1 VSKIVYNILFL
12 IAMAL
17 LIVSTRPQSNKVL
30 KPSEPSVEVVSND
43 DNLTFDTLYDKY
55 VDPTVQA
62 KCEGKAI
69 TCKEFYLGYATLTQ
83 NPKISAIYYKKAYEN
98 NVSSLLE
105 DKNAQEGYL
114 LSDLANTYVKL
125 GELTKAKQAYEKAV
139 IAGNRYAICALGR
152 VYRDL
157 NELDNAFDAFTKG
170 SDAGYSEC
178 KLDLGTLYYN
188 GIFVAKDQQKGGE
201 LWQEA
206 YENDQFGIDTNFN
219 MAVYDTSITHNMAQ
233 YKYHLLK
240 AALQGDKEARKYLSE
255 EKLQALNV
263 APLFEDEAIR
273 KDITL
278 DTNDTNETNLSVA
291 NKHFSYGFHLYYRFI
306 KFFNA
311 NHAWHEVAS
320 HESIMFEKDKMR
332 LIFAPKSLRLET
344 QNTPL
349 AECMEAIKILNDT
362 LYVDTPLSIET
373 HLQNLKTMLEEAQKN
388 QSSLH
393 KSTQIDS
400 ILSWS
405 IEYDPD
411 RKVLSYAILLE

>member
-12 IAMAL
+12 IAMAV
-17 LIVSTRPQSNKVL
+17 LIVSTRPHPDKVL
-30 KPSEPSVEVVSND
+30 KPSVEGSD
-43 DNLTFDTLYDKY
+43 ENLTFDALYNKY
-55 VDPTVQA
+55 VDSSLQT
-62 KCEGKAI
+62 KCEGKAF
-69 TCKEFYLGYATLTQ
+69 TCKEFYLGYATLTK
-83 NPKISAIYYKKAYEN
+83 NPKISAIYYGKAYEN

-125 GELTKAKQAYEKAV
+125 GELTKAKQTYEKAV

-157 NELDNAFDAFTKG
+157 NELNSAFDAFSKG
-170 SDAGYSEC
+170 SEAGYSEC

-188 GIFVAKDQQKGGE
+188 GIFVAKDQQKGGQ

-206 YENDQFGIDTNFN
+206 YDDDQFGIDTNFN
-219 MAVYDTSITHNMAQ
+219 MAVYDAAFTHNMSQ

-240 AALQGDKEARKYLSE
+240 AALQGDKEAQRFLTQ
-255 EKLQALNV
+255 EKLQTLNV

-273 KDITL
+273 KNITVDRN
-278 DTNDTNETNLSVA
+278 DTNDTNETNTSVVD
-291 NKHFSYGFHLYYRFI
+291 KHFSYGFHLYYRFI

-311 NHAWHEVAS
+311 DQAWHEVAS
-320 HESIMFEKDKMR
+320 HESIMFEKDKMH
-332 LIFAPKSLRLET
+332 LIFAPKSLRLEAHD
-344 QNTPL
+344 TPL
-349 AECMEAIKILNDT
+349 DESIHAIKILNDT
-362 LYVDTPLSIET
+362 LYVDTPLSIKNHLI
-373 HLQNLKTMLEEAQKN
+373 HLQTMLEEAQKN
-388 QSSLH
+388 QTPLH

-400 ILSWS
+400 ILSWQ

-411 RKVLSYAILLE
+411 VKSLDYAILIE